1 MIFNY
6 SDWSSIHHKYWK
18 SLLDTHLDLD
28 LPITMIEVGCFEG
41 RSTIWFAS
49 YLNHHPDSRMFCVD
63 TWLGGEE
70 VLRANLDFDM
80 NRVRNNFFYNIGLL
94 KEKEKIIKYIM
105 QSERG
110 LSSFFSRYY
119 RRVDFIYLDGS
130 HTQRDTLVDLTLSL
144 SLLKKGGIIIVD
156 DYNNNMSTNN
166 PLLRP
171 KDAVDFVVKSFDN
184 EIEFSLTPEQQAVII
199 RK

>member
-1 MIFNY
+1 MIFDY
-6 SDWSSIHHKYWK
+6 PDWSTVHHKHWK
-18 SLLDTHLDLD
+18 PLLDKHLDLD
-28 LPITMIEVGCFEG
+28 IPITMIEVGCFEG
-41 RSTIWFAS
+41 RSTVWFAD
-49 YLNHHPDSRMFCVD
+49 YLNHHSHSRMFCVD

-70 VLRANLDFDM
+70 IERVNLNFDM
-80 NRVRNNFFYNIGLL
+80 HKVRSNFFHNVANS
-94 KEKEKIIKYIM
+94 KQKDKIIKYIM

-110 LSSFFSRYY
+110 LVSFLSRYY
-119 RRVDFIYLDGS
+119 RCIDFIYLDGS

-144 SLLKKGGIIIVD
+144 SLLKTGGIIIVD
-156 DYNNNMSTNN
+156 DYNNSMATNN

-171 KDAVDFVVKSFDN
+171 KDAVDFIVKSFDN

>member
-119 RRVDFIYLDGS
+119 RGVDFIYLDGS